1 MFDLLFDVV
10 GMGLMGCVNEF
21 GDVMNLIVKEGC
33 GVLVLLCDVYMKF
46 EIGDEVS
53 FQILCQYGLGVQILF
68 LLGLLDIMFLI
79 NLFKFKVIGF
89 EVYGLSIVD
98 IIKIEVFK

>member
-1 MFDLLFDVV
+1 MIKGDILGDDFVLVCMYMFDLLFDVV

-53 FQILCQYGLGVQILF
+53 F
-68 LLGLLDIMFLI
+68 
-79 NLFKFKVIGF
+79 
-89 EVYGLSIVD
+89 
-98 IIKIEVFK
+98 